1 MLFDTHAHYYSE
13 AFDPD
18 RDEVLSALPA
28 AGVGLVLCPGCD
40 LPTSRQSLDLAER
53 YPHVYAAAGVH
64 PEDALG
70 LPADWLDQVAAMTRH
85 PKVKAIGE
93 IGLDYYWDKDNHPQQ
108 QAAFIRQIELA
119 NRVNKPILVHSRDAI
134 GDTLALLREHPA
146 ARRGI
151 IHCFSSS
158 REMAREFVKLGYTIG
173 LGGPVTF
180 KNAKTPKEVAAD
192 VDLAHLQI
200 ETDCPY
206 LTPVPYRGKRN
217 EPMYLPLTAKTI
229 LELRGME
236 EETLKQSLWDNY
248 QALFHP
254 QDEL

>member
-1 MLFDTHAHYYSE
+1 M
-13 AFDPD
+13 
-18 RDEVLSALPA
+18 
-28 AGVGLVLCPGCD
+28 
-40 LPTSRQSLDLAER
+40 TSRWAFPSDLRDFTEEDW
-53 YPHVYAAAGVH
+53 HKLETLVYNENVTAV
-64 PEDALG
+64 
-70 LPADWLDQVAAMTRH
+70 
-85 PKVKAIGE
+85 GE

-134 GDTLALLREHPA
+134 NDTLTLLREHPA

>member
-1 MLFDTHAHYYSE
+1 
-13 AFDPD
+13 
-18 RDEVLSALPA
+18 
-28 AGVGLVLCPGCD
+28 
-40 LPTSRQSLDLAER
+40 
-53 YPHVYAAAGVH
+53 
-64 PEDALG
+64 
-70 LPADWLDQVAAMTRH
+70 
-85 PKVKAIGE
+85 
-93 IGLDYYWDKDNHPQQ
+93 
-108 QAAFIRQIELA
+108 
-119 NRVNKPILVHSRDAI
+119 
-134 GDTLALLREHPA
+134 
-146 ARRGI
+146 
-151 IHCFSSS
+151 
-158 REMAREFVKLGYTIG
+158 MAREFVKLGYTIG

>member
-1 MLFDTHAHYYSE
+1 MGKALGWIDSHCHLTCADLIEE
-13 AFDPD
+13 AQGV
-18 RDEVLSALPA
+18 RQRALE
-28 AGVGLVLCPGCD
+28 AGVARMMIVCCRLEE
-40 LPTSRQSLDLAER
+40 AE
-53 YPHVYAAAGVH
+53 AALKMKA
-64 PEDALG
+64 EDARFDVAVGFHPSDLRDFTEE
-70 LPADWLDQVAAMTRH
+70 DWHKLETLVYNENVT
-85 PKVKAIGE
+85 AIGE
-93 IGLDYYWDKDNHPQQ
+93 IGLDYYWDKDNHPEQ
-108 QAAFIRQIELA
+108 QAAFIL
-119 NRVNKPILVHSRDAI
+119 RD
-134 GDTLALLREHPA
+134 HPA

-192 VDLAHLQI
+192 VDLNHLQI

-217 EPMYLPLTAKTI
+217 EPMYLPLTAQTI
-229 LELRGME
+229 LELRGIDE
-236 EETLKQSLWDNY
+236 EALKQQLWDNY